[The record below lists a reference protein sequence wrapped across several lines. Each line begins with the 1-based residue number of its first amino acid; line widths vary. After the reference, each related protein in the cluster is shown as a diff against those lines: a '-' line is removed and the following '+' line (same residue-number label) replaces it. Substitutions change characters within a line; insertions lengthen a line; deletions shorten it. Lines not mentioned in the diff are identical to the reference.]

1 MGSMPEIAQRL
12 TVPQAARRLGL
23 PGEEVY
29 RLVFDGHLEGGPGR
43 DGAVYVSAT
52 SVESYLQ
59 TLRTRP
65 RHA

>member
-1 MGSMPEIAQRL
+1 MESMPDTEQRL

-29 RLVFDGHLEGGPGR
+29 RLIFGGHLEGGPGR

-59 TLRTRP
+59 TLETRS